1 MELTGDQRIQIADAH
16 TFDVDELTLRELNAR
31 LREVLADSGEAVVHN
46 PRSRHN
52 LGVALPGPGRVR
64 FEGSVGYYCG
74 GLNDGAHIEITR
86 NAGWGIGEAMARG
99 TIRVRGNTGQS
110 TGASMRG
117 GTIVVEGDADARCGV
132 AQKGGDVIVGGRVGF
147 LSGFMAQAGRL
158 IVLGDAADGL
168 GDSLYEG
175 TIYVAGTIEGL
186 GVDAKVETP
195 TAAEIADIEEIVDAV
210 RLPLP
215 LGEWKKVVAE
225 RRLWHFDKRDA
236 DAWLKI

>member
-1 MELTGDQRIQIADAH
+1 MESGNIELDLI
-16 TFDVDELTLRELNAR
+16 TFDADEITRRELNAR
-31 LREVLADSGEAVVHN
+31 LRELLQDGAEVVVTN

-74 GLNDGAHIEITR
+74 GLNDGAHVEIAH
-86 NAGWGIGEAMARG
+86 NGGWGIGEAMARG
-99 TIRVRGNTGQS
+99 FIRVRGNTGQS

-117 GTIVVEGDADARCGV
+117 GIIVVEGDADARCGV
-132 AQKGGDVIVGGRVGF
+132 AQKGGNIIVGGRVGF
-147 LSGFMAQAGRL
+147 LSGFMAQAGNL

-175 TIYVAGTIEGL
+175 NIYVAGRIEGL

-195 TAAEIADIEEIVDAV
+195 TPAQVAEIEDIVASV
-210 RLPLP
+210 GLPLP
-215 LGEWKKVVAE
+215 SGEWQRVVSA
-225 RRLWHFDKRDA
+225 RKLWHFDKREPE
-236 DAWLKI
+236 AWLKI